1 MNDSRRGVLIV
12 TMQIIA
18 GISALMTVLNRP
30 RVSAYHSVD
39 ILTLVGAGMCFGV
52 ALVGF
57 FRLLRRG

>member
-1 MNDSRRGVLIV
+1 MAFIIGV
-12 TMQIIA
+12 TT
-18 GISALMTVLNRP
+18 LMTVLNRP

-57 FRLLRRG
+57 VRLLRRG

>member
-1 MNDSRRGVLIV
+1 MDESRRGYLVVVMELIV
-12 TMQIIA
+12 

-30 RVSAYHSVD
+30 RVAAYHSVD
-39 ILTLVGAGMCFGV
+39 ILALVGAGMCFGV